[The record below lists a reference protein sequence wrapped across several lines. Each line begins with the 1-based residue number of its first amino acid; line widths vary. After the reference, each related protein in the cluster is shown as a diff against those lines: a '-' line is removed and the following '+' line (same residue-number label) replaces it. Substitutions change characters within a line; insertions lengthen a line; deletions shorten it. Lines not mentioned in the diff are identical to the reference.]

1 MLHVKTLKK
10 ELIDRLHALGM
21 SISYDNVLRLSSHVA
36 NAVCEHFKETDK
48 VWPPNL
54 KANVAAVDNIDHN
67 ASSTTATN
75 SFHGTVLALY

>member
-1 MLHVKTLKK
+1 MSCVKLKVVVHVLNILVVMLHVKTLKK

-48 VWPPNL
+48 V
-54 KANVAAVDNIDHN
+54 
-67 ASSTTATN
+67 
-75 SFHGTVLALY
+75 